1 MCVKLQ
7 FTESHMTLS
16 PEHLLDSPVRETERG
31 RSAKTWTRK
40 CWPCRGWGGEEA
52 GIRGALNL
60 PDDWLDP
67 SGEDRPLLT
76 WAAPGGHLFYLSTL
90 QGPPGDG
97 AEAGPQAKLILWALR
112 RRPLRWEPHPH
123 LYL

>member
-7 FTESHMTLS
+7 FAESHMTLS

-31 RSAKTWTRK
+31 RSAKTWMRK

-76 WAAPGGHLFYLSTL
+76 WAAPGGHLFSPRLTSPHCRVL
-90 QGPPGDG
+90 QGTGLKPDP
-97 AEAGPQAKLILWALR
+97 
-112 RRPLRWEPHPH
+112 RPS
-123 LYL
+123 